1 MDTRPAIQVRW
12 DQFAWYNFCQ
22 LQTRIPTYAQKHARC
37 LITWHRHLLG
47 KSWTVSI
54 GPRLLST
61 ILASGT
67 WDFNVSLW
75 FLTIILITAFAS
87 PFYLFTSVSGISSD
101 NHLRHLRLWLSD
113 TSQGKRFNIMQTTHN
128 LPLLSSGNPWVF
140 CKLPRHRNTLG
151 FDQMP
156 NSLVA

>member
-37 LITWHRHLLG
+37 LITRHRHLLG

-75 FLTIILITAFAS
+75 FLTIILIPVFAS
-87 PFYLFTSVSGISSD
+87 SFYLFTSVSGISSD
-101 NHLRHLRLWLSD
+101 NHRRHLRLWLSD
-113 TSQGKRFNIMQTTHN
+113 TSHGQVRFNIIPHTICHRYHLGIPECFANCQGTET
-128 LPLLSSGNPWVF
+128 LLVLTR
-140 CKLPRHRNTLG
+140 CQIL
-151 FDQMP
+151 
-156 NSLVA
+156 